1 MGNVN
6 NKNNKNTM
14 MYLAISNLF
23 LVFLGVGLV
32 IPVIPQLKEQMHFS
46 GATMGMMISIFAI
59 AQLITSPIAGILS
72 DKIGRKKMIATGMLI
87 FSLSEVLFGL
97 AQTKNGFYVSRGL
110 GGIAAALI
118 MPSVTA
124 FVADMTTI
132 AERPKAMGMVS
143 AAISGGF
150 IIGPGVGGFIA
161 YMGIRVPFYV
171 AAVLAF
177 IGFVLTLTVLKEP
190 EKRIQAAVEASH
202 NKGSFMD
209 ILKNPLFTSLFVIIL
224 ISSFGLQSFES
235 IYSIMATINFSF
247 TTGEIAMVITIS
259 GVLALICQLFFFD
272 AIVQKIGEMGL
283 IQLSF
288 FASALFIAIIA
299 FTKSHLVVIL
309 STFIVFLAFDLFRPA
324 VTTYLSKNAGEQQ
337 GTING
342 LNSTFTSFGN
352 ILGPMAAGY
361 LFDINHFY
369 PYYISAVIL
378 LGTGFLSLFLN
389 RRGKQLIGK

>member
-1 MGNVN
+1 MKK
-6 NKNNKNTM
+6 KNSM

-32 IPVIPQLKEQMHFS
+32 IPVIPQLKEQMNFS

-87 FSLSEVLFGL
+87 FSLSELLFGL
-97 AQTKNGFYVSRGL
+97 AQSKNGFFVSRGL

-171 AAVLAF
+171 AAVLALL
-177 IGFVLTLTVLKEP
+177 GFVLTLTVLKEP
-190 EKRIQAAVEASH
+190 DNRQLAAIEAK
-202 NKGSFMD
+202 NKQGSFRT

-224 ISSFGLQSFES
+224 ISSFGLQAFES

-247 TTGEIAMVITIS
+247 TTGEIALVITVS

-299 FTKSHLVVIL
+299 FTSSHLIVIL

-324 VTTYLSKNAGEQQ
+324 VTTYLSKHAGDKQ

-361 LFDINHFY
+361 LFDINHFF
-369 PYYISAVIL
+369 PYYISASIL

-389 RRGKQLIGK
+389 RKKKTHIDAS